1 MTYLAAE
8 RLWFLALVAV
18 IAAVYV
24 AVQVRKRTYAVRF
37 TNIALL
43 DSVAPRRP
51 GWRRHLAAAAFIL
64 AIVSSVVA
72 FARPTRDEKVPKER
86 ATVIL
91 AIDTSLSMQAEDV
104 APNRL
109 EAAQEAAT
117 SFLDHIPDTIN
128 IGLVSFDGVARIE
141 VPPTT
146 DREAVRSVI
155 AGLELN
161 EGTAIGEAIFA
172 SLDAIERAPEPASAD
187 EPAPGRIV
195 LMSDGETTVG
205 RPNEDG
211 VAAADEAKVPIS
223 TIAFGTQD
231 GVVDIPGEPVPVPV
245 PVNEGALR
253 DIADQTGGTFFRAV
267 TERELAEVY
276 KDIGSSIGFT
286 IEKHE
291 IGTTF
296 VGIALGLMLA
306 TAAMSLAWFSRL
318 P

>member
-8 RLWFLALVAV
+8 RLWFLAVVAV

>member
-1 MTYLAAE
+1 MTYLAGE